1 VDKFFLDLGTQP
13 LANNFQKN
21 LKSQS
26 QRFYKLKVIYNTHNF
41 FVKIHKRISKKIM
54 FNSKYPYRSS
64 LSKTFLQNQ
73 KKLSKKIKIFFKPK
87 KILEIGSNDG
97 SFIKN
102 FSNKKAICVEP
113 CKNLAKITTNKGYK
127 TYSNY
132 WDTKLAEKIKT
143 DFGKVDIVYS
153 ANTITH
159 ISNLKNVFEAIKK
172 LLNPNGVIIIED
184 PSLLECIKYNSYDQF
199 YNEHIYIFSLLSLN
213 KFLDSI
219 DLCIFDVENIKTHGG
234 SLRCYVKFKKNANF
248 IRTKNYF
255 NQLKNEK
262 KFGLNKL
269 STYLKFS
276 NRVLKSKKKLISIL
290 ESINNKGE
298 TIIGY
303 GATAKSVTVLNFCN
317 INSSLIKFFV
327 DTTPAK
333 KFKYI
338 PGTNIF
344 IKPYSKKLI
353 KDVNY
358 IFLGAWN
365 FKKEIFN
372 KERNFIKRKGR
383 FITHIPFPRII

>member
-1 VDKFFLDLGTQP
+1 
-13 LANNFQKN
+13 
-21 LKSQS
+21 
-26 QRFYKLKVIYNTHNF
+26 
-41 FVKIHKRISKKIM
+41 M
-54 FNSKYPYRSS
+54 
-64 LSKTFLQNQ
+64 
-73 KKLSKKIKIFFKPK
+73 
-87 KILEIGSNDG
+87 
-97 SFIKN
+97 
-102 FSNKKAICVEP
+102 
-113 CKNLAKITTNKGYK
+113 
-127 TYSNY
+127 
-132 WDTKLAEKIKT
+132 
-143 DFGKVDIVYS
+143 VYS

-184 PSLLECIKYNSYDQF
+184 PSLLELIKYNSYDQF

-219 DLCIFDVENIKTHGG
+219 DLCIFDIENIKTHGG
-234 SLRCYVKFKKNANF
+234 SLRYFVKIKKNANYK
-248 IRTKNYF
+248 RTKNF
-255 NQLKNEK
+255 FKQLKDEK

-290 ESINNKGE
+290 QRINGKGE
-298 TIIGY
+298 KVIGY

-317 INSSLIKFFV
+317 INSSLIQFFV

-338 PGTNIF
+338 PGTDIF

-353 KDVNY
+353 KNVNY

-365 FKKEIFN
+365 FKREIFN
-372 KERNFIKRKGR
+372 KEKDFVKKKGK
-383 FITHIPFPRII
+383 FITHIPFPRIL